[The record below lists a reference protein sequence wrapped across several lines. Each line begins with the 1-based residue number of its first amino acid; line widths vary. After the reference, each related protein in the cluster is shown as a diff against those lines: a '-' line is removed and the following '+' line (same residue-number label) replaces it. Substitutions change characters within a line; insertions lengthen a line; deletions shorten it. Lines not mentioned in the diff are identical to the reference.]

1 MGMELSRRLILAA
14 CALAGASPACQP
26 LRQPLGTL
34 TPRAG
39 GSAGATSGNSGNSGS
54 SGATGSSGT
63 TGSSGATGML
73 TGNQIPSLRPE
84 WNGCDPT
91 VFRCFQDLPA
101 SLPSSQV
108 SGLFSG
114 TPEPDPLSKP
124 VIVYPLAGSM
134 HPINLADITFQW
146 RLGPGAAQTVFRI
159 RLQRADGDI
168 FEFFVPCKSAG
179 TTPGPQPQ
187 QQAIECVYQMPP
199 GAWIETATSSRGQ
212 TLTVDIAGVDL
223 QRPGFFTLSDP
234 QPLAFTPEE
243 VSGGLYYWSNGIQ
256 GTLRL
261 LFGART
267 NLPFVKPGTPS
278 NTSTCGGCHAV
289 SRDGSIFAYTQGAAA
304 TGVLRVTTTSDATKP
319 LFPSSTM
326 HDSGTLALNHDGSR
340 VLVSFSGRLFLRD
353 TATGR
358 TLFEV
363 NETQLGLTKHAF
375 HPEWSPDDKSIAVTL
390 SSQGDSDWSVRTG
403 DIGVLPYNDGQFGPV
418 EVIVPTGAEFN
429 FYPTW
434 SPDGHLIAFATAP
447 VGAMQTSYDQTNA
460 RLRLVNR
467 DTHVVT
473 ELRAA
478 SGKAGSTS
486 TWPKFAPASQA
497 GGLMVLT
504 FNSKMDYGF
513 YVRTSAPPS
522 LSQIWMTVLDA
533 AKLQQAGADPSRPAV
548 WLPFQDFKQHNYLG
562 CWAERVG
569 CKDDSACGDL
579 QICNAGACAM
589 VTQ

>member
-1 MGMELSRRLILAA
+1 
-14 CALAGASPACQP
+14 
-26 LRQPLGTL
+26 
-34 TPRAG
+34 
-39 GSAGATSGNSGNSGS
+39 
-54 SGATGSSGT
+54 
-63 TGSSGATGML
+63 ML
-73 TGNQIPSLRPE
+73 TGNQIPSLPPE
-84 WNGCDPT
+84 WSACDPT
-91 VFRCFQDLPA
+91 VFRCFQDPVF
-101 SLPSSQV
+101 SPSSPV

-114 TPEPDPLSKP
+114 TPEPDPLAKP
-124 VIVYPLAGSM
+124 IIVYPLAGSM

-146 RLGPGAAQTVFRI
+146 RLGPGVAQTVFRI

-168 FEFFVPCKSAG
+168 FEFFVPCNAAG

-187 QQAIECVYQMPP
+187 ASECTYHMPA
-199 GAWIETATSSRGQ
+199 GAWIETANSSRGQ
-212 TLTVDIAGVDL
+212 TLTVDIAGVD
-223 QRPGFFTLSDP
+223 RAHPGFYALSDP

-261 LFGART
+261 LFGGRT
-267 NLPFVKPGTPS
+267 NQTFVKPGTPS

-289 SRDGSIFAYTQGAAA
+289 SRDGSIFAFSQGAAA
-304 TGVLRVTTTSDATKP
+304 TGILRVTTTADPTKP

-340 VLVSFSGRLFLRD
+340 VLVSYSGRLILRD
-353 TATGR
+353 TATGNK
-358 TLFEV
+358 LFEV
-363 NETQLGLTKHAF
+363 DETQLGLTQHAF
-375 HPEWSPDDKSIAVTL
+375 HPEWSPDDKSIVVTL
-390 SSQGDSDWSVRTG
+390 SSQGDSDWSVKTG
-403 DIGVLPYNDGQFGPV
+403 AIGVLPYNDGLFGPV
-418 EVIVPTGAEFN
+418 EVIVPTGTEFN

-473 ELRAA
+473 ELKAA

-513 YVRTSAPPS
+513 FARASTMTSLPQ
-522 LSQIWMTVLDA
+522 LWMTVLDV
-533 AKLQQAGADPSRPAV
+533 AKLEGGADPSRPAV

-562 CWAERVG
+562 CWADRVG
-569 CKDDSACGDL
+569 CKDDAGCGDQ
-579 QICNAGACAM
+579 QICNAGTCAM
-589 VTQ
+589 VTP